1 MRKKAKIIKYINGG
15 IRMERKEIAIIG
27 TGPAGISAAINAA
40 IRHKSFYLFGN
51 ERLSDKV
58 SKSEEIANVPGM
70 GIVDGKTLNESLM
83 NHMKQLN
90 IEITP
95 KRVTGIYDMG
105 DYFTILCDQEMYE
118 VESVLIAG
126 GVESSRQVVNEQA
139 FLGRG
144 VSYCAT
150 CDGNL
155 YKGKTI
161 AVVCDNEEMEEEV
174 EYLAKI
180 VDKMYYYPLFAHSKF
195 EDCERLKAPIKEIQ
209 GGFKVSKIIL
219 NNQEEKEVDGVFFLK
234 ASNTANVLLNGL
246 EMNQGHV
253 VVDREMK
260 TNMKGVFAAGD
271 CVGRPYQLAK
281 AMGEGN
287 IAMHSIFTYL
297 NEKRKGK

>member
-1 MRKKAKIIKYINGG
+1 
-15 IRMERKEIAIIG
+15 MERRDIAIIG

-58 SKSEEIANVPGM
+58 EKSEEIANVPGM
-70 GIVDGKTLNESLM
+70 GIVDGKSLNQALKS
-83 NHMKQLN
+83 HMSQLN

-118 VESVLIAG
+118 AESVLLAG
-126 GVESSRQVVNEQA
+126 GVESSAQVLHEHD

-161 AVVCDNEEMEEEV
+161 AVICDNAEMEEEV
-174 EYLAKI
+174 EYLHQI
-180 VDKMYYYPLFAHSKF
+180 VDKLYYFPLFAHPKF
-195 EDCERLKAPIKEIQ
+195 EGGERLSAPIKEIQ
-209 GGFKVSKIIL
+209 GGFKVNKIIL
-219 NNQEEKEVDGVFFLK
+219 NNGEEKEVDGVFFLK
-234 ASNTANVLLNGL
+234 ASNAANVLFNGL
-246 EMNQGHV
+246 AMSQGHV
-253 VVDREMK
+253 EVDREMK
-260 TNMKGVFAAGD
+260 TNLKGVFAAGD
-271 CVGRPYQLAK
+271 CTGRPYQLAK

-287 IAMHSIFTYL
+287 IAMHTIFTYL
-297 NEKRKGK
+297 NEKRKG

>member
-1 MRKKAKIIKYINGG
+1 
-15 IRMERKEIAIIG
+15 MERKQIAIIG

-51 ERLSDKV
+51 KRLSDKV
-58 SKSEEIANVPGM
+58 TKSEEIANLPGM
-70 GIVDGKTLNESLM
+70 GIIDGPTLNQALQT
-83 NHMKQLN
+83 HLQQLN

-118 VESVLIAG
+118 VESVLLAG
-126 GVESSRQVVNEQA
+126 GVESSAQVVNEQA

-174 EYLAKI
+174 EYLHQI
-180 VDKMYYYPLFAHSKF
+180 VDKMYYLPLFAHAKF
-195 EDCERLKAPIKEIQ
+195 EGGVRLSSPIKEIQ
-209 GGFKVSKIIL
+209 GDLKVRKIIL
-219 NNQEEKEVDGVFFLK
+219 RNEEEIEVDGIFFLK
-234 ASNTANVLLNGL
+234 ASNAANALLNGL
-246 EMNQGHV
+246 AMSQGHV
-253 VVDREMK
+253 EVDRNMQ
-260 TNMKGVFAAGD
+260 TNIKGVFAAGD
-271 CVGRPYQLAK
+271 CSGRPYQLAK

>member
-1 MRKKAKIIKYINGG
+1 
-15 IRMERKEIAIIG
+15 MERKDIAIIG

-58 SKSEEIANVPGM
+58 NKSEEIANVAGM
-70 GIVDGKTLNESLM
+70 GIVDGKTLNEAYR
-83 NHMKQLN
+83 NHLKQLN

-118 VESVLIAG
+118 VESVLLAA
-126 GVESSRQVVNEQA
+126 GVESSRQVINEQA

-155 YKGKTI
+155 YQGKTI
-161 AVVCDNEEMEEEV
+161 AVVCDNEEDEEEV
-174 EYLAKI
+174 AYLANIAAK
-180 VDKMYYYPLFAHSKF
+180 VYYYPLFAHSKF
-195 EDCERLKAPIKEIQ
+195 EDCERLSAPIKEIQ
-209 GGFKVSKIIL
+209 GGFKVNKIVL
-219 NNQEEKEVDGVFFLK
+219 NNGEEKEVDGVFFLK
-234 ASNTANVLLNGL
+234 ASNAANVLLNGL
-246 EMNQGHV
+246 AMKEGHV
-253 VVDREMK
+253 EVDREMK

-271 CVGRPYQLAK
+271 CTGRPYQLAK